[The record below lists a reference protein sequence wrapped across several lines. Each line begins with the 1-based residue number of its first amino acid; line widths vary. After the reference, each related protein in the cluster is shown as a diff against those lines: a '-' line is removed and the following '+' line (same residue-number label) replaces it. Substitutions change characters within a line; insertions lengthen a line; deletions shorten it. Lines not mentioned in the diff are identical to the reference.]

1 MSTVSVLS
9 GVACFRWRPAADGEQ
24 LLNVGDELGPMLVR
38 AMLARAGVRQD
49 RAADPS
55 RRLLSVGSVMH
66 FAEHGDVVWGS
77 GVNGKVGLSALP
89 STLDVRAVR
98 GPFSRTV
105 LLDRGLAAPE
115 VYGDP
120 ALLLPRYRPELI
132 ASERGDDTLVVPNLN
147 DLERFT
153 EFDGDEECAVLSP
166 VGDPEEIVGRI
177 ARAGFVIATSLHAL
191 VLADA
196 FGVPSRPLRAAAE
209 NPFKYLDYYA
219 GTHRADV
226 VFASSVAEA
235 LELGPVVAPEVDLD
249 ALERAFPWDLWNAA
263 PPEPQTAAADAE
275 STAHRAELGSRAL
288 PLAYAGL
295 RARGRAQHGEIIRL
309 LGSDPDPDAARA
321 LLRLDQFMS
330 VNPPDRGIAREEAE
344 LLGIRLPH
352 LQRKVAGEGRAA
364 DGSPLLSVVM
374 PTHNVA
380 PWVGEALE
388 TVLGQGIERMEV
400 IVVDDH
406 STDGTR
412 EIVADRAERD
422 ERVTLVEAISRGGG
436 TARNIGADHARGKYL
451 VFCDG
456 DDIVPDGAYAALI
469 ASLEESGSDIAFG
482 DYLKFRPVDTWRPTQ
497 NMQAFSR
504 ARRRTTLAE
513 EPTLMYSRPC
523 WNKAFSREWWDSRR
537 IRFPDVARSNDI
549 VPMVRAYLMAR
560 SVDIVPDVVY
570 LYRERPGGSSM
581 TARSDSATSMLSYLS
596 QELECAQLVAG
607 AQRPELSEVQADLVY
622 ARDTYVQ
629 VGKYLTRWEAPSGL
643 DRTVR
648 EALQRLLDEVSDPPT
663 WVDPARCAVAR
674 LVGKGDFAAAKALFQ
689 ALDEGTPREDAA
701 RFHAWKNVLDRLQAR
716 GLLDEAM
723 RQRLRGLLLPVL
735 ASPVAAD
742 EIVSWWQLVGRVDHY
757 LGNSA
762 LALVPEAGR
771 RGGIDDWPLLFRS
784 RAAGSLLEMEQRRAD
799 LVVRGRST
807 LGEDAV
813 EPVLYCGDRADLVAV
828 RAGETVWHRHPDGGG
843 WEWRASFP
851 ITGLP
856 LHQAMVPALRE
867 RMGGVVVSVSG
878 EAPVPEYRRR
888 DGVLY
893 EPAGGSLIVRRR
905 RHWGP
910 RAVKRGLLIA
920 RDRLSRVVGR

>member
-1 MSTVSVLS
+1 MSSVMDLTEEVS
-9 GVACFRWRPAADGEQ
+9 GVLCFRWRPKSAAVSSTG
-24 LLNVGDELGPMLVR
+24 LNFGDELGPMLIR
-38 AMLARAGVRQD
+38 AMLSRIGIWED
-49 RAADPS
+49 RDETVG
-55 RRLLSVGSVMH
+55 RRLLSVGSVLH
-66 FAEHGDVVWGS
+66 FAEHGDAVWGS
-77 GVNGKVGLSALP
+77 GVNGKVPPPQLP
-89 STLDVRAVR
+89 SSIDVRAVR
-98 GPFSRTV
+98 GPLTRAV
-105 LLDRGLAAPE
+105 LLNRGIPVPE

-120 ALLLPRYRPELI
+120 ALLLPRLFPQFAEV
-132 ASERGDDTLVVPNLN
+132 ERGEGTLVIPNFN
-147 DLERFT
+147 DLESYAER
-153 EFDGDEECAVLSP
+153 GAEEGFEVLSP
-166 VGDPEEIVGRI
+166 LGDAEEIISQI
-177 ARAGFVIATSLHAL
+177 ARAGFVVATSLHAL

-196 FGVPSRPLRAAAE
+196 LGVPSRPLRPAAE

-219 GTHRADV
+219 GTKRADV
-226 VFASSVAEA
+226 AFAANLTEA
-235 LELGPVVAPEVDLD
+235 LDLGPVPDPVVDLD
-249 ALERAFPWDLWNAA
+249 ELETAFPWDLWGAAA
-263 PPEPQTAAADAE
+263 PEPPA
-275 STAHRAELGSRAL
+275 STPVTGVPL
-288 PLAYAGL
+288 PLSYAGL
-295 RARGRAQHGEIIRL
+295 RARSTTQRDDFVRSIGAT
-309 LGSDPDPDAARA
+309 PDAVAARA

-629 VGKYLTRWEAPSGL
+629 VGKHLTRWEAPSGV

-674 LVGKGDFAAAKALFQ
+674 LAGKGDFAAAKALFQ

-701 RFHAWKNVLDRLQAR
+701 RFHAWKNVLDRLYAHE
-716 GLLDEAM
+716 LLDEVM

-784 RAAGSLLEMEQRRAD
+784 RAAGSLLEMEQRGAD

-828 RAGETVWHRHPDGGG
+828 RAGETVWHRHPDGDG